1 MSCQQDADSFLPSPL
16 AKGTVRRLPCSSN
29 SKESA
34 CEAGDQGSVPG
45 LGSSSGEGN
54 GNPLQNSCLENSMD
68 REAWWTTGRGVAKS
82 RTRLSDSHTVL
93 PSPPAKA
100 TVRNRLQE
108 LKVLFEKDRERT
120 LQGKGQIKASVARL
134 RGSQA
139 APYCQF
145 SPRLTAEERLLSHPF
160 HR

>member
-1 MSCQQDADSFLPSPL
+1 
-16 AKGTVRRLPCSSN
+16 
-29 SKESA
+29 
-34 CEAGDQGSVPG
+34 
-45 LGSSSGEGN
+45 
-54 GNPLQNSCLENSMD
+54 MD

-108 LKVLFEKDRERT
+108 LRVLFEKDRERT